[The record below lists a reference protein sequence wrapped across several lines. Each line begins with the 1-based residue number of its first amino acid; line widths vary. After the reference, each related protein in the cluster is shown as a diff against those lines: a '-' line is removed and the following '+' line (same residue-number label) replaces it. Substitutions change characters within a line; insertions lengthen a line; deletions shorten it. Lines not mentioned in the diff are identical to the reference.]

1 MMNSAYFAGIL
12 LLAAN
17 TAFAGDLSSI
27 TLNDINEQTLKTE
40 IPIPAAPAP
49 DAKYNQQNMAL
60 AKIKLNEAQPDMNY
74 TLVAKLKRGLDID
87 AVITEL
93 KEAGFK
99 ARACADGGNYYFV
112 MVDASGI
119 DAADAA
125 IGLAKYYY
133 VTEVQV
139 GQKVYSSLFGSRS
152 RPAFAVK
159 IGTIKGGM
167 NLSPVDI
174 TINKLAW
181 TITGAI
187 NHSPVDIKINH
198 DDKTITGGAN
208 HSPVDLKF
216 TWSQEEVT
224 VEGGANQSPVN
235 YTVNWKNG
243 LLEGYSNHS
252 PLRVEFAMNEGIAD
266 ETIVKLTGYANHAPV
281 DLTFNKVNGHLGGAM
296 DGSPMDIT
304 LVNCDLYDFLQYF
317 FLFVQ

>member
-1 MMNSAYFAGIL
+1 MINSAYFSGIL
-12 LLAAN
+12 LLAVN
-17 TAFAGDLSSI
+17 TAFAGELSSI
-27 TLNDINEQTLKTE
+27 TFKDLNEQTLRSETL
-40 IPIPAAPAP
+40 IPSVPVPGS
-49 DAKYNQQNMAL
+49 KYNQQNMAL

-74 TLVAKLKRGLDID
+74 TLVAKLKKGLDID
-87 AVITEL
+87 AVLKEL
-93 KEAGFK
+93 TEAGFK
-99 ARACADGGNYYFV
+99 AKACADGGNYYFV

-119 DAADAA
+119 DAGDAA

-139 GQKVYSSLFGSRS
+139 GQKIYNSIFVVKSRS
-152 RPAFAVK
+152 AFAVK

-208 HSPVDLKF
+208 QSPVDLKF
-216 TWSQEEVT
+216 IWSQEEVT
-224 VEGGANQSPVN
+224 VEGGANQSPVK
-235 YTVNWKNG
+235 YAANWKNG
-243 LLEGYSNHS
+243 LLEGYSNNS

-266 ETIVKLTGYANHAPV
+266 ETIVKLTGYANHAPI
-281 DLTFNKVNGHLGGAM
+281 DLTFNKINGHLGGAM

-317 FLFVQ
+317 FLFVK